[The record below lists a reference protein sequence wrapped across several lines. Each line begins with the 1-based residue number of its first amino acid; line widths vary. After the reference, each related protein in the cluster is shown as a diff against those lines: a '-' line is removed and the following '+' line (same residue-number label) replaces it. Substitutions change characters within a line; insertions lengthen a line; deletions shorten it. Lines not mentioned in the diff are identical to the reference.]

1 MTLRQG
7 QPPTE
12 ALGPMAGDMGLG
24 LNYQMLQL
32 LSVLTKEINRT
43 HPKTNSL
50 HLTRDLLAPLNHLSG
65 V

>member
-7 QPPTE
+7 QAPAE

-32 LSVLTKEINRT
+32 LSVLTKKINRT
-43 HPKTNSL
+43 HPKTKQ
-50 HLTRDLLAPLNHLSG
+50 LASG
-65 V
+65 T